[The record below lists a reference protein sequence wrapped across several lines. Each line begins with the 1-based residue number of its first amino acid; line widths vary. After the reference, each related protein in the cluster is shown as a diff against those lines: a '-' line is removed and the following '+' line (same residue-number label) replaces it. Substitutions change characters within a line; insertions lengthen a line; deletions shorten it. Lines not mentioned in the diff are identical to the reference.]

1 MTSEQKRLVRE
12 SFQSI
17 SDSLGPISLLF
28 YARLFEQ
35 DPSLRPMFVQDIA
48 IQGRKLMSTLTTVV
62 QNLDDLDQL
71 SPALRALGQRHAGY
85 GVRSDHYKLVK
96 GALLWTLGQVLDT
109 DFYPEMKAAWSEV
122 IDTISLAMQ
131 SGAAELPDG

>member
-71 SPALRALGQRHAGY
+71 SPALRALGRSCPPSAPQPRDVDIGDHGDEDRRADDDIEGE
-85 GVRSDHYKLVK
+85 GVDPL
-96 GALLWTLGQVLDT
+96 
-109 DFYPEMKAAWSEV
+109 
-122 IDTISLAMQ
+122 
-131 SGAAELPDG
+131 